1 MKRSR
6 SRQRQR
12 RRGRHGDQLD
22 SAASSGGDDGQDDAF
37 HLPGFY
43 YDASQRRYFRLTPGQ
58 NRHNPLTQA
67 SIDAKLSN
75 KKCREVVEASLQ
87 RSGNTALPRSLCRMQ
102 IGLLPFSNF
111 AASVQRARMASL
123 KGIVHAEI
131 ENGGECTYLSG
142 LRDSDAAVCVGA
154 WATET
159 GDGRRG
165 SVLRF
170 IDFGNSTND
179 CLQTVTSHPAHK
191 VVDINVYR
199 QPDGTTRTFC
209 AYVASDCMSSL
220 NSFAKSYP
228 INGGGSIVTWLPTSE
243 ALRSCATSTGGR
255 AHAVGME
262 KEIRLLRILQAGS
275 VGTNVWTRR
284 ESPLS
289 VEFSDD
295 GNLLFVGTHRGNV
308 MCTDLRDRPHTNHTF
323 VVPLYRGVVSLRV
336 IDSGSMLIASAHDG
350 NLVLMD
356 LRNKHVVQK
365 FSGHHNNGLKMPL
378 SYNAS
383 EQTVCS
389 AGHDKVVR
397 LWKVGEREPLT
408 ALKPGNG
415 QHQPWPWYSSTLFCA
430 AGHQF
435 FTFS

>member
-1 MKRSR
+1 MRGSR

-12 RRGRHGDQLD
+12 RRGRHGDQMD
-22 SAASSGGDDGQDDAF
+22 STASSGGDNGQDDAF

-43 YDASQRRYFRLTPGQ
+43 YDASQRRYFRITPGQ
-58 NRHNPLTQA
+58 NRHNPLTMA
-67 SIDAKLSN
+67 SIDAKLSD
-75 KKCREVVEASLQ
+75 KKCQEVVEASLQ

-102 IGLLPFSNF
+102 IGLLPCSSF

-123 KGIVHAEI
+123 KGTVHAQI

-165 SVLRF
+165 SVLRL
-170 IDFGNSTND
+170 IDFGNSTSD
-179 CLQTVTSHPAHK
+179 CMKTIASYPAHK
-191 VVDINVYR
+191 VVDISVYR
-199 QPDGTTRTFC
+199 QADGTTRTFC
-209 AYVASDCMSSL
+209 AYVPSDCMSGMKSFVKLYSINAGLSL
-220 NSFAKSYP
+220 IMCP
-228 INGGGSIVTWLPTSE
+228 PTSE
-243 ALRSCATSTGGR
+243 AVRSCAISTGGR
-255 AHAVGME
+255 AFAVGLE
-262 KEIRLLRILQAGS
+262 KEIQLLRMQEAGS
-275 VGTNVWTRR
+275 VGTIVWTRC

-289 VEFSDD
+289 VEFSED

-308 MCTDLRDRPHTNHTF
+308 MCADLRDRPHSKHAF
-323 VVPLYRGVVSLRV
+323 VIPLYRGVVSLRV
-336 IDSGSMLIASAHDG
+336 IDSRWTMIASAYDG
-350 NLVLMD
+350 NLALMD
-356 LRNKHVVQK
+356 LRNKHIVQR
-365 FSGHHNNGLKMPL
+365 FSGHCNNGLKMPL

-415 QHQPWPWYSSTLFCA
+415 QHQPWPWYSNRLFCA